1 MILNESDINIDL
13 VRPGTRVTKDI
24 RVFDLD
30 NNIYIKRD

>member
-1 MILNESDINIDL
+1 VILNESDINIDL